1 MIESTDTL
9 VATTAVTGTTLTVR
23 AGVKGEATLTVTATD
38 PGGLVARQS
47 FAVTVLNRAPS
58 VTTPIP
64 AQTIFRG
71 QPLTVDLAV
80 HFGDLDGDTLSYSA
94 VSSNGRVVQ
103 VQVIGSKVILS
114 ARSKGT
120 AEVTVTAA
128 DPDGLT
134 VQQTFTVMVGNRA
147 PIVVTPIPAQTILRG
162 RLHGVDLATHFGD
175 PDGDTLSYSAVSAD
189 RRIVQVRVSG
199 SKILLSARA
208 KGAAEVTVTA
218 ADPDSLAVQQTFTMM
233 VGNRAPVPVGSFPD
247 HELGRDDRLT
257 LPIHGYFRDPDGDT
271 LTYEASTS
279 EANIA
284 QATAGGASVTLTGVS
299 HGQTTLTLT
308 ATDPDG
314 LTATQTSRITV
325 VGQGGGGGGGGGG
338 RAPITV
344 GRLPAQ
350 TIAEGV
356 SRTLVVSGYFRDPN
370 GDPLTFSATT
380 GNPDLATAYA
390 SGARV
395 TLTGVARGQ
404 TTLTVTAT
412 DPGNLSTALSAEV
425 TVVTQG
431 QKPIVVAPIP
441 EQRPMV
447 GQAITVSVAN
457 HFQDPDGGNLD
468 FDAVSSNPGVVT
480 AAASGSNVTLT
491 AVSVGRDP
499 DGGNLDFDAVSSN
512 PGVVTAAA
520 SGSNVTLTAVSVG
533 RATVTVTAT
542 DPDELT
548 VEQQFGVRV
557 AQLLSPDLQVAS
569 PTVSDR
575 NPTAGTPFTLSATV
589 RNGGDGAAAATTLRY
604 YRSPDATITT
614 SDEAEGTDTVRR
626 LAASAT
632 SRASIAVAA
641 PAGTYYYGACV
652 DVVAGESDTT
662 NNCSAAVPVTVS
674 SSPTNGGQPKTEVHL
689 FRPESVE
696 EHVGE
701 VPLFVLAWTTENRA
715 PTESIPVRVWLVA
728 GTADEGVDFGSF
740 TQSVEFNAADFTLRN
755 STYEAAKE
763 LTITIVND
771 SEAEGDE
778 TFGATM
784 TLEHARPFVTLMSP
798 DYPDQLI
805 ITILANDHPR

>member
-1 MIESTDTL
+1 M
-9 VATTAVTGTTLTVR
+9 
-23 AGVKGEATLTVTATD
+23 
-38 PGGLVARQS
+38 
-47 FAVTVLNRAPS
+47 
-58 VTTPIP
+58 
-64 AQTIFRG
+64 
-71 QPLTVDLAV
+71 
-80 HFGDLDGDTLSYSA
+80 
-94 VSSNGRVVQ
+94 
-103 VQVIGSKVILS
+103 
-114 ARSKGT
+114 
-120 AEVTVTAA
+120 
-128 DPDGLT
+128 
-134 VQQTFTVMVGNRA
+134 
-147 PIVVTPIPAQTILRG
+147 
-162 RLHGVDLATHFGD
+162 
-175 PDGDTLSYSAVSAD
+175 
-189 RRIVQVRVSG
+189 
-199 SKILLSARA
+199 
-208 KGAAEVTVTA
+208 
-218 ADPDSLAVQQTFTMM
+218 
-233 VGNRAPVPVGSFPD
+233 
-247 HELGRDDRLT
+247 
-257 LPIHGYFRDPDGDT
+257 
-271 LTYEASTS
+271 
-279 EANIA
+279 
-284 QATAGGASVTLTGVS
+284 
-299 HGQTTLTLT
+299 
-308 ATDPDG
+308 
-314 LTATQTSRITV
+314 
-325 VGQGGGGGGGGGG
+325 
-338 RAPITV
+338 
-344 GRLPAQ
+344 
-350 TIAEGV
+350 
-356 SRTLVVSGYFRDPN
+356 VSGYFRDPN

-457 HFQDPDGGNLD
+457 HFQ
-468 FDAVSSNPGVVT
+468 
-480 AAASGSNVTLT
+480 
-491 AVSVGRDP
+491 DP